1 MDTALA
7 TDTTTT
13 SRDRVRQ
20 VTVLVGAIVAI
31 GGAAVGS
38 GAFGGQPI
46 AEAADGALSA
56 TATPLAPD
64 TPAFSI
70 WSIIYLGLGVFAV
83 VQALPRQ
90 GADLRLRAVSWW
102 VLASMLLNALWI
114 GVVQAG
120 SVGGSVV
127 VILALLAVLSVVFV
141 RLVRLAHTGRA
152 TSLITDVTMG
162 LYLGW
167 VSVASLANIAA
178 FLALAGVGAGEP
190 VDETVDPATIHLG
203 LSVTAWSVIVLGVAA
218 VLSVAYAVFG
228 RTRPSVILPV
238 GLAMAWGLLWIGLGR
253 TDGPVLDETVATA
266 AFVAA
271 TIALLAPVVTSV
283 AARRR

>member
-1 MDTALA
+1 METLSAALDA
-7 TDTTTT
+7 PVT

-20 VTVLVGAIVAI
+20 VTVLVGAAVAI
-31 GGAAVGS
+31 AGAAVGS

-46 AEAADGALSA
+46 AEAAGGALSA

-64 TPAFSI
+64 SPAFSI
-70 WSIIYLGLGVFAV
+70 WSVIYTGLAVFAV
-83 VQALPRQ
+83 VQALPRAA
-90 GADLRLRAVSWW
+90 ADPRLRAVSWW

-127 VILALLAVLSVVFV
+127 VILALLAVLATIFV
-141 RLVRLAHTGRA
+141 RLVRIAHTGTA
-152 TSLITDVTMG
+152 TSVVTDLTVG

-178 FLALAGVGAGEP
+178 FLADAGAGE
-190 VDETVDPATIHLG
+190 LG
-203 LSVTAWSVIVLGVAA
+203 LGATAWSVIVLAAA
-218 VLSVAYAVFG
+218 VALSVAYAVFG
-228 RTRPSVILPV
+228 RTRPTMIVPI
-238 GLAMAWGLLWIGLGR
+238 GLAMAWGLAWIGLGR
-253 TDGPVLDETVATA
+253 SNGPVLDATVATA
-266 AFVAA
+266 AFVASA
-271 TIALLAPVVTSV
+271 IALLAPLVTSL

>member
-1 MDTALA
+1 METLSPALDA
-7 TDTTTT
+7 PAT

-20 VTVLVGAIVAI
+20 VTVLLGAIVAI

-46 AEAADGALSA
+46 AEAAGGALSA

-70 WSIIYLGLGVFAV
+70 WSLIYLGLAVFAV
-83 VQALPRQ
+83 AQALPRH
-90 GADLRLRAVSWW
+90 GADPRLRAVSWW

-127 VILALLAVLSVVFV
+127 VIGVLLAVLAVIFV
-141 RLVRLAHTGRA
+141 RLVRMAHTGA
-152 TSLITDVTMG
+152 VTSVITDTTVG

-167 VSVASLANIAA
+167 VSVATLANIAA
-178 FLALAGVGAGEP
+178 FLADAGVGE
-190 VDETVDPATIHLG
+190 LG
-203 LSVTAWSVIVLGVAA
+203 LGATAWSVIVLAA
-218 VLSVAYAVFG
+218 AAALSVAYAVFG
-228 RTRPSVILPV
+228 RTRPTVIVPI
-238 GLAMAWGLLWIGLGR
+238 GLAMAWGLTWIGLGR
-253 TDGPVLDETVATA
+253 STGPVVDRTVAPA
-266 AFVAA
+266 AFIAA
-271 TIALLAPVVTSV
+271 VVALLAPVVTSI

>member
-1 MDTALA
+1 MLSVGTLEGM
-7 TDTTTT
+7 TTTLST
-13 SRDRVRQ
+13 STTTRDRVRQ

-46 AEAADGALSA
+46 ADAADGALSA

-70 WSIIYLGLGVFAV
+70 WSLIYLGLGVFAV

-90 GADLRLRAVSWW
+90 GSDPRLRAVSWW

-127 VILALLAVLSVVFV
+127 VILALLAVLAVVFV
-141 RLVRLAHTGRA
+141 RLVRLAHTGTA
-152 TSLITDVTMG
+152 TSLVTDVTMG

-167 VSVASLANIAA
+167 VSVATLANIAA
-178 FLALAGVGAGEP
+178 FLTVADVGE
-190 VDETVDPATIHLG
+190 LG
-203 LSVTAWSVIVLGVAA
+203 LGATAWSVIVLAA
-218 VLSVAYAVFG
+218 GAALSVAYAVFG
-228 RTRPSVILPV
+228 RGRPSVIVPV
-238 GLAMAWGLLWIGLGR
+238 GLAMAWGLAWIGLGR
-253 TDGPVLDETVATA
+253 TNGPLVDETVATA

-271 TIALLAPVVTSV
+271 AIALLAPLITTV

>member
-1 MDTALA
+1 MDTALV
-7 TDTTTT
+7 TDTTTA

-70 WSIIYLGLGVFAV
+70 WSLIYLGLGVFAV

-90 GADLRLRAVSWW
+90 GADPRLRAVSWW

-178 FLALAGVGAGEP
+178 FLAVAGVGVGEP
-190 VDETVDPATIHLG
+190 VDETTDPTTIHLG
-203 LSVTAWSVIVLGVAA
+203 LTVTAWSVIVLGVAA
-218 VLSVAYAVFG
+218 VLSVAYAVHG
-228 RTRPSVILPV
+228 RARPSVIVPV

-271 TIALLAPVVTSV
+271 AIALLAPVVTAV

>member
-1 MDTALA
+1 MSAAVQAPA
-7 TDTTTT
+7 T
-13 SRDRVRQ
+13 SADRVRQ
-20 VTVLVGAIVAI
+20 VTVLIGAVVAI
-31 GGAAVGS
+31 IGATVGS

-70 WSIIYLGLGVFAV
+70 WSLIYLGLAVFAV

-90 GADLRLRAVSWW
+90 GTDPRLRAVSWW
-102 VLASMLLNALWI
+102 VLASMLLNAAWI

-120 SVGGSVV
+120 SVGGAAV
-127 VILALLAVLSVVFV
+127 VILVLLAVLSVIFV
-141 RLVRLAHTGRA
+141 RLVRMAHTGTA
-152 TSLITDVTMG
+152 TSVVTDVTVG

-178 FLALAGVGAGEP
+178 FLAIADVGE
-190 VDETVDPATIHLG
+190 LG
-203 LSVTAWSVIVLGVAA
+203 LGATAWSVVVLAAAA

-228 RTRPSVILPV
+228 RVRPTVIIPI
-238 GLAMAWGLLWIGLGR
+238 GLAMAWGLTWIGLGR
-253 TDGPVLDETVATA
+253 TNGPLLDSTVATA

-271 TIALLAPVVTSV
+271 GVAFLAPLVTSV
-283 AARRR
+283 VGRRRQPLRGA

>member
-1 MDTALA
+1 METLSPALDA
-7 TDTTTT
+7 PAT

-20 VTVLVGAIVAI
+20 VTVLLGAIVAI

-46 AEAADGALSA
+46 AEAAGGALSA

-70 WSIIYLGLGVFAV
+70 WSLIYLGLAVFAV
-83 VQALPRQ
+83 VQALPRH
-90 GADLRLRAVSWW
+90 GADPRLRAVSWW

-127 VILALLAVLSVVFV
+127 VIGVLLAVLAVIFV
-141 RLVRLAHTGRA
+141 RLVRMAHTGA
-152 TSLITDVTMG
+152 VTSVITDTTVG

-167 VSVASLANIAA
+167 VSVATLANIAA
-178 FLALAGVGAGEP
+178 FLADAGVGE
-190 VDETVDPATIHLG
+190 LG
-203 LSVTAWSVIVLGVAA
+203 LGATGWSVIVLAA
-218 VLSVAYAVFG
+218 AAALSVAYAVFG
-228 RTRPSVILPV
+228 RTRPTVIVPV
-238 GLAMAWGLLWIGLGR
+238 GLAMAWGLTWIGLGR
-253 TDGPVLDETVATA
+253 TNGPVVDGTVATA

-271 TIALLAPVVTSV
+271 VVALLAPVVAST